1 MKKQNSLMKLH
12 ITRRVFLQKA
22 ATGTAMLAGLAS
34 SIAAAPKTRIRLGTL
49 APKDTSFHKSLLQM
63 GERWKKASQGSVAL
77 TIYTDGTMGGE
88 VDMIRRMRLGQLQAA
103 MLTVNGLMQIED
115 SISGL
120 QNMPMVFRS
129 LEEYDHVRDKLSKML
144 EQRFLEKGFIF
155 LFWGDAGW
163 ITFFSKKPAIRP
175 DDFKPMKMFVGSGDS
190 KSMEVM
196 RAVGITPVPLE
207 YTDTLAGLQTGL
219 IDSLP
224 TVPIYALNGQ
234 FYGPAPHMLAVKWA
248 PLVGGTVI
256 TTKAWNSIPDS
267 IKEECKKAA
276 FDAGQQIKARSRQE
290 ADESVEAMKKRGL
303 IVHTLTPEL
312 EAEWQQFAEKV
323 YPQLRGKI
331 VPEDI
336 MDQVLSILKEYR
348 EQKNK

>member
-1 MKKQNSLMKLH
+1 ML
-12 ITRRVFLQKA
+12 
-22 ATGTAMLAGLAS
+22 TGLTVNF
-34 SIAAAPKTRIRLGTL
+34 AAAADIRIRLGTL
-49 APKDTSFHKSLLQM
+49 APKDTSFHKSLLEM
-63 GERWKKASQGSVAL
+63 GEKWKKASQGSLAL

-88 VDMIRRMRLGQLQAA
+88 LDMIRRMRLGQLQAA
-103 MLTVNGLMQIED
+103 MLTVNGLMQIES

-129 LEEYDHVRDKLSKML
+129 LDECDYVREKLSKML
-144 EQRFLEKGFIF
+144 EKKFLEKGFVF

-163 ITFFSKKPAIRP
+163 IRFFSKKPAVKP
-175 DDFKPMKMFVGSGDS
+175 NDFKPLKMFIGAGDP

-207 YTDTLAGLQTGL
+207 QMDILSGLQTGL

-234 FYGPAPHMLAVKWA
+234 FYGPAPHMLAVNWA

-256 TTKAWNSIPDS
+256 TTKAWNAIPDNL
-267 IKEECKKAA
+267 KEACKKAA
-276 FDAGQQIKARSRQE
+276 FEAGLQIKARSRQE
-290 ADESVEAMKKRGL
+290 SDESVEAMKKRGL
-303 IVHTLTPEL
+303 NVHTLTPEL

-336 MDQVLSILKEYR
+336 MDEVLSILKSYR
-348 EQKNK
+348 EQKK